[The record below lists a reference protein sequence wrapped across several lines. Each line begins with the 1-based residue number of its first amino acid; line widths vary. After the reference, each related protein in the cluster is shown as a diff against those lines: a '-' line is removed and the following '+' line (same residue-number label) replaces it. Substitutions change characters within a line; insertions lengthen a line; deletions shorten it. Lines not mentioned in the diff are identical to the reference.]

1 MNKDRSMQKQAG
13 GTISKQEYAER
24 SYASD
29 DESSYRFG
37 GKGLTTRAASHDT
50 IGSFDAA
57 SYFIKSISHSTIDEN
72 AADSL
77 TDTDPIPFGGTISA
91 EEVIRESFASNKSAS
106 FYRSRDDFSLSNRSD
121 SVRFSL
127 STRST
132 FRRSTISEQM
142 LRETELFEPEREVS
156 MHEISQALSTAAH
169 HETKS
174 IEVTSIKEEEQ
185 TVKREHAKYRWTQ
198 HVKLKARNLFFTS
211 ESNTPDPSNP
221 TEPLH
226 TTSFKEGSMKVSKE
240 STPKQ
245 ALSTAAHHETKSI
258 EVTSIKEEEQTV
270 KREHAKY
277 RWTQHVKLKARN
289 LFFTSESN
297 TPDPSNPTEPLHTT
311 SFKEGS
317 MKVSKESTPK
327 QVRLNA
333 ISPGRPVPVASLP
346 SANTSAI
353 PSFAKWNRWMQDQ
366 YQSNIANIKFPFG
379 TQSATFSHTTNS
391 MKLISI
397 EEIISNSHMMRYFAA
412 WLKKPSDHSKLFFL
426 CSYQEYRHFWCTLRA
441 NYLEQE
447 EELQA
452 GGTHDRHHLQRA
464 GKSASKILQP
474 FSRDDILL
482 LRTYGVKIAQKYL
495 SKSANFHI
503 GHELVNSNML
513 RSIKR
518 DIAAGG
524 EDALQYRHF
533 WCTLRANYLE
543 QEEELQAG
551 GTHDRHHLQ
560 RAGKSAS
567 KILQPFSRDD
577 ILLLRTYGVKIAQK
591 YLSKS
596 ANFHIGHELVNSNM
610 LRSIK
615 RDIAAGG
622 EDALRTFDNVSS
634 AVKQHL
640 MQEFSEFRNSELHAG
655 MIKTVP
661 REVIFLEDILMN
673 HRFANFFWIFLFPHN
688 YHREV
693 ALWIDIEYE
702 FKPAYRL
709 YVSHLR
715 NRGKR
720 SDKGELSA
728 YRCRKLV
735 RYIVQKYYAG
745 DPEMQG
751 LEQSL
756 TNTFAR
762 LQEEQDAML
771 RKFGSIHLELYHRFL
786 TSRAYSEFSLYASH
800 VEAAGCTLSK
810 PMDDFQRLASL
821 LLDYGL
827 RAHTWPEELSR
838 DAQKKRALEALLSA
852 RGYEAISGVL
862 SFDTVCLDTNAEIE
876 SCYRAP
882 KLGLQITQHPLA
894 HDPQSLPLDKML
906 ESFLLPYLKDPQ
918 NVLRT
923 APTCPAPFAF
933 NFRMGDNSSCTELY
947 AASLIMYK
955 PAPTLTLHQMEHIRL
970 GAATELRWVP
980 YGICITSKFTLID
993 LLRERIAEAYEY
1005 IVAVEALEST
1015 SEEAR
1020 VLADR
1025 PERFQID
1032 KSLISKLSRTVRLDN
1047 PVVPICTSKTRING
1061 IKRTTSSTLSHFN
1074 LPLLDHSIRL
1084 LFDIVDI
1091 PTILVLFAAVLLECR
1106 VLFMSSHISVLMKVC
1121 ESIRALMYPLLWP
1134 HVYLP
1139 VLPCRMLQYLE
1150 CPTPFIFGVLKDS
1163 IDATTLAELTQEDIL
1178 ILDFDVG
1185 IVEGRGASIV
1195 CALPKTTENILRDG
1209 LHELLKP
1216 RMNDSDHVFSHQLLS
1231 KPDVYP
1237 DYAIR
1242 QLFQYAVQDLISEF
1256 GYHRYL
1262 WTDELNKQQMV
1273 FFDEASYL
1281 AASSPDKREFLALFI
1296 ATQAFSEFIVS
1307 FSGFEDATA
1316 GDDTGHSRNI
1326 KKGSVTCSY
1335 SKDAF

>member
-1 MNKDRSMQKQAG
+1 MIGQKPKVIADTIASLMTSKDRSMRKAAD
-13 GTISKQEYAER
+13 GTILKQEFAER

-29 DESSYRFG
+29 DDINYRFG
-37 GKGLTTRAASHDT
+37 GKAASNRAVSHDT

-72 AADSL
+72 ATDSL
-77 TDTDPIPFGGTISA
+77 TDTSPPIPFGGMISA
-91 EEVIRESFASNKSAS
+91 EEVIRESFASTKSGS
-106 FYRSRDDFSLSNRSD
+106 LYRSRDDFSLSNRSD

-156 MHEISQALSTAAH
+156 MHEISEALSTAVH
-169 HETKS
+169 NETKS

-185 TVKREHAKYRWTQ
+185 TVKREHAKYRWAQ

-211 ESNTPDPSNP
+211 ESNAPNHSNQA
-221 TEPLH
+221 EPQH
-226 TTSFKEGSMKVSKE
+226 TTSFKEGSKKVGKQSI
-240 STPKQ
+240 PKQ
-245 ALSTAAHHETKSI
+245 E
-258 EVTSIKEEEQTV
+258 
-270 KREHAKY
+270 
-277 RWTQHVKLKARN
+277 
-289 LFFTSESN
+289 
-297 TPDPSNPTEPLHTT
+297 
-311 SFKEGS
+311 
-317 MKVSKESTPK
+317 
-327 QVRLNA
+327 RLNA
-333 ISPGRPVPVASLP
+333 ISPGRPVPVSSLP

-353 PSFAKWNRWMQDQ
+353 PSFAKWNQWMQDQ

-379 TQSATFSHTTNS
+379 TQSATISHSPNP

-441 NYLEQE
+441 NFLDQQE
-447 EELQA
+447 GVEA
-452 GGTHDRHHLQRA
+452 ASAHDRHHMQRSA
-464 GKSASKILQP
+464 KSASEILQP

-495 SKSANFHI
+495 SKSANFHV
-503 GHELVNSNML
+503 GHELV
-513 RSIKR
+513 
-518 DIAAGG
+518 D
-524 EDALQYRHF
+524 
-533 WCTLRANYLE
+533 
-543 QEEELQAG
+543 
-551 GTHDRHHLQ
+551 
-560 RAGKSAS
+560 
-567 KILQPFSRDD
+567 
-577 ILLLRTYGVKIAQK
+577 
-591 YLSKS
+591 
-596 ANFHIGHELVNSNM
+596 SNM

-640 MQEFSEFRNSELHAG
+640 MQEFPEFRNSDLYTG

-720 SDKGELSA
+720 SEKGEVA
-728 YRCRKLV
+728 AHRCRKLV

-762 LQEEQDAML
+762 LQQEQDAML
-771 RKFGSIHLELYHRFL
+771 EKFGSIHLELYHRFL
-786 TSRAYSEFSLYASH
+786 TSRAYAEFSLYASH
-800 VEAAGCTLSK
+800 LEVAGRALSK

-827 RAHTWPEELSR
+827 RAHTWPEEMSR
-838 DAQKKRALEALLSA
+838 DVQKKRALEVLLSA

-862 SFDTVCLDTNAEIE
+862 TFDTVCLDTSAEIE
-876 SCYRAP
+876 STSHAP
-882 KLGLQITQHPLA
+882 KLDLRITQHPLP
-894 HDPQSLPLDKML
+894 HDPQSPLLDKML
-906 ESFLLPYLKDPQ
+906 ESFLLAFLKDPQ
-918 NVLRT
+918 NVLKT
-923 APTCPAPFAF
+923 APTCPPPFAF
-933 NFRMGDNSSCTELY
+933 NFRMGDSSSSTELY

-955 PAPTLTLHQMEHIRL
+955 PAPMLTLQQLEHIRL
-970 GAATELRWVP
+970 GGATELRWIP
-980 YGICITSKFTLID
+980 YGVCITSKFALVD
-993 LLRERIAEAYEY
+993 LLRERLAEAYEY
-1005 IVAVEALEST
+1005 IVAVEALESI
-1015 SEEAR
+1015 SEETN
-1020 VLADR
+1020 VLADG
-1025 PERFQID
+1025 PEKFPID
-1032 KSLISKLSRTVRLDN
+1032 KSLISKLSRTVRLEN
-1047 PVVPICTSKTRING
+1047 PVVPHSISKRLNND
-1061 IKRTTSSTLSHFN
+1061 IKRTASSTLSRLN
-1074 LPLLDHSIRL
+1074 LPLLDHSVRL

-1091 PTILVLFAAVLLECR
+1091 QTILVLFAAVLLECR
-1106 VLFMSSHISVLMKVC
+1106 VLFMSSHISVLMKVG

-1139 VLPCRMLQYLE
+1139 VLPSRMLQYLE

-1163 IDATTLAELTQEDIL
+1163 VDASILTELTEEDIL
-1178 ILDFDVG
+1178 ILDLDMG
-1185 IVEGRGASIV
+1185 IVEGRGSTIV
-1195 CALPKTTENILRDG
+1195 CALPKTTVTLLNDG
-1209 LHELLKP
+1209 LYELLKP
-1216 RMNDSDHVFSHQLLS
+1216 NMSESDHVFSHQFLP
-1231 KPDVYP
+1231 KPAMFP
-1237 DYAIR
+1237 DYAVR
-1242 QLFQYAVQDLISEF
+1242 QLFQDAVQDLISDF

-1262 WTDELNKQQMV
+1262 WTDELSKQQMV

-1281 AASSPDKREFLALFI
+1281 AASSPDKREFLSLFI
-1296 ATQAFSEFIVS
+1296 ATQAFSELMVS
-1307 FSGFEDATA
+1307 FSGFEDVIA
-1316 GDDTGHSRNI
+1316 GGDTGHSRNI
-1326 KKGSVTCSY
+1326 KQAYAVKPG
-1335 SKDAF
+1335 AG

>member
-245 ALSTAAHHETKSI
+245 
-258 EVTSIKEEEQTV
+258 
-270 KREHAKY
+270 
-277 RWTQHVKLKARN
+277 
-289 LFFTSESN
+289 
-297 TPDPSNPTEPLHTT
+297 
-311 SFKEGS
+311 
-317 MKVSKESTPK
+317 
-327 QVRLNA
+327 VRLNA

-426 CSYQEYRHFWCTLRA
+426 CSYQE
-441 NYLEQE
+441 
-447 EELQA
+447 
-452 GGTHDRHHLQRA
+452 
-464 GKSASKILQP
+464 
-474 FSRDDILL
+474 
-482 LRTYGVKIAQKYL
+482 
-495 SKSANFHI
+495 
-503 GHELVNSNML
+503 
-513 RSIKR
+513 
-518 DIAAGG
+518 
-524 EDALQYRHF
+524 YRHF

-862 SFDTVCLDTNAEIE
+862 SFDTVCLDTNSEIE

-1020 VLADR
+1020 VLAAR

-1047 PVVPICTSKTRING
+1047 PVVPICTSKTCING
-1061 IKRTTSSTLSHFN
+1061 IKRTTSSTLSHLN

-1326 KKGSVTCSY
+1326 KKGM
-1335 SKDAF
+1335 